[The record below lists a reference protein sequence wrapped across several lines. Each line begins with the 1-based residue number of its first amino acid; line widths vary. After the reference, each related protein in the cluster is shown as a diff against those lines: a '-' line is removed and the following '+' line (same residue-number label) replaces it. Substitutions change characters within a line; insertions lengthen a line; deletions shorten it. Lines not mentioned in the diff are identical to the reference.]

1 MKVVVINYRKLNP
14 WQDFKASFLRVPNV
28 KTHLISVF
36 PVIPATIIFSDILF
50 EFNLLCVLCVLCG
63 FISYDLF
70 NEKIGGI
77 QV

>member
-1 MKVVVINYRKLNP
+1 MKVVVINYRKLNL
-14 WQDFKASFLRVPNV
+14 WQGFKASFLRVPNV

-50 EFNLLCVLCVLCG
+50 EFNLLCVLCG